1 MHWLLPGVA
10 AAASAASAA
19 AVLRQYA
26 ARGRPHQLA
35 WAIALSMFAIAR
47 PSAPVRPPV
56 PSGP

>member
-47 PSAPVRPPV
+47 ASAPVRPPV